1 MSESEPLV
9 AHQHA
14 LVPAAW
20 ITAMQM
26 VAQGTCGDPFIVI
39 RGERG
44 TGKDLLARMLHTA
57 SGRAAAHFMKVD
69 CATRPAGRL
78 ASQLFGHERGASP
91 DAGRRRLGAV
101 EFAHR
106 GTLFLDN
113 IDALPPSLQP
123 DVLAYLQ
130 GVSVGSARGR
140 CVPSLDV
147 RTLMATRGSLG
158 SGRDELRLPQN
169 SAVLSVLD
177 FQLAPLRARPGHIAP
192 LAEFFLARFNAWYG
206 RDAWLPREGLR
217 RLTDYAWPGNVREL
231 KGEIRRFVL
240 SAEPRAVAP
249 HIGSR
254 SDGTDATA
262 DRRTA

>member
-1 MSESEPLV
+1 M
-9 AHQHA
+9 
-14 LVPAAW
+14 
-20 ITAMQM
+20 
-26 VAQGTCGDPFIVI
+26 
-39 RGERG
+39 RGSRQ
-44 TGKDLLARMLHTA
+44 
-57 SGRAAAHFMKVD
+57 S
-69 CATRPAGRL
+69 
-78 ASQLFGHERGASP
+78 GASP

-240 SAEPRAVAP
+240 SAEPHPETLNTVSLFRLNWKGWQDLTSDTDVTWNGNTIVIKLKAP
-249 HIGSR
+249 ETLPGGDFDEITYQIHIRGEGPAPLVSIK
-254 SDGTDATA
+254 GAPLAGVVGDALTRGGRGRDA
-262 DRRTA
+262 SIIDTWKKST